1 MQNERGTKNGT
12 KAEQP
17 WTPPR
22 GIRFYERP
30 DRPQPF
36 LMSWRPKP
44 KAPVKTLS
52 FSDAAAR
59 ERAGRNLVK
68 ERAAGGEVAMTWNA
82 AGWREYLEAKEA
94 AEGAD
99 LRIVVHEWKTGR
111 AAAGTTTDAHS
122 MPVPD
127 AVERYFKLRLAED
140 VKEGTDTYRHLD
152 LHLRKRFAEVFKA
165 KGLHEVTSDEIRDW
179 MNGLINP
186 DNGEPMGVVTKGHHR
201 KNVNAFFDRAVMEEW
216 IRSNPCV
223 RVKAPKAKLEDEEDD
238 DIAGRVIPVADLEK
252 LFRMNRDQP
261 VIGRMAL
268 ELFGGLRAASAERMK
283 KEHVNFAEKG
293 LTLPGVL
300 HKSGKRKYRYGHPD
314 ALWAWLHHAGDRMW
328 TEVDEGSYGYLKTQ
342 AFIRANV
349 TNPGNG
355 LRHSFVS
362 YHLALNRNM
371 PLTSFLA
378 QHRRS
383 STTEGYEGLATEA
396 DAKRWAAI
404 LP

>member
-1 MQNERGTKNGT
+1 
-12 KAEQP
+12 
-17 WTPPR
+17 
-22 GIRFYERP
+22 
-30 DRPQPF
+30 
-36 LMSWRPKP
+36 MSWRPKP
-44 KAPVKTLS
+44 KAPVQTLS
-52 FSDAAAR
+52 FEDAATR
-59 ERAGRNLVK
+59 ERAGRKLAG
-68 ERAAGGEVAMTWNA
+68 ERKTQGEIAMTWNA
-82 AGWREYLEAKEA
+82 VGWREYIEAKEA

-111 AAAGTTTDAHS
+111 ASAGTTTDAHS
-122 MPVPD
+122 PRVPD
-127 AVERYFKLRLAED
+127 AVEKYFKLRLAED

-152 LHLRKRFAEVFKA
+152 LHLRKRFAVKFRA
-165 KGLHEVTSDEIRDW
+165 KMLHEVTSDEIRDW

-201 KNVNAFFDRAVMEEW
+201 KNVNAFYDRAVLEEW
-216 IRSNPCV
+216 VRFNPCV
-223 RVKAPKAKLEDEEDD
+223 RVKAPSAKLEDEEDD

-300 HKSGKRKYRYGHPD
+300 HKSGKRKHRTGHPD
-314 ALWAWLHHAGDRMW
+314 ALWAWLTHAGGRMW

-342 AFIRANV
+342 AFIRAGV

-362 YHLALNRNM
+362 YHLALNKNT
-371 PLTSFLA
+371 PLTSYLA

-383 STTEGYEGLATEA
+383 ATTDGYEGLATEA

>member
-1 MQNERGTKNGT
+1 MRTKGEPGNEP
-12 KAEQP
+12 KANRP

-22 GIRFYERP
+22 GIRYIYRP
-30 DRPQPF
+30 DRRQPF
-36 LMSWRPKP
+36 QLQWREKNKKP
-44 KAPVKTLS
+44 TTLS
-52 FSDAAAR
+52 FADEISREKAAKRLAD
-59 ERAGRNLVK
+59 ERKA
-68 ERAAGGEVAMTWNA
+68 EGEIALSWNA

-99 LRIVVHEWKTGR
+99 LRIVVHEWKNGR
-111 AAAGTTTDAHS
+111 ATTGATTDAHS

-127 AVERYFKLRLAED
+127 AVEKYFKLRLAED

-152 LHLRKRFAEVFKA
+152 LHLRKRFAVKFKT
-165 KGLHEVTSDEIRDW
+165 KMLHEVTSDEIRDW

-201 KNVNAFFDRAVMEEW
+201 KNVNAFYDRAVLENW
-216 IRSNPCV
+216 VRFNPCV
-223 RVKAPKAKLEDEEDD
+223 RVKAPSAKLEDEEDD

-252 LFRMNRDQP
+252 LFRMNRDQA

-293 LTLPGVL
+293 FTLPGVL
-300 HKSGKRKYRYGHPD
+300 HKSGKRKYRSGHPD
-314 ALWAWLHHAGDRMW
+314 ALWAWLAHAGEKMW

-342 AFIRANV
+342 AFIRAGV

-362 YHLALNRNM
+362 YHLALFKN
-371 PLTSFLA
+371 TSNTSYLA
-378 QHRRS
+378 QHRRT
-383 STTEGYEGLATEA
+383 STTDGYEGLATEA

-404 LP
+404 FP